1 MSCRHS
7 ARIFSQCPLRASPTT
22 HVPRGVR
29 FASTT
34 PPHKPRLASRKVA
47 YTLFGL
53 SLSLPAGYYLFP
65 SSSPLLP
72 YKYSD
77 QTLRSSSSLTPVH
90 KLLTVDVPSASK
102 EWFEKPYRTDGTLA
116 DVEDGE
122 IVIQHVMIKSPDIQI
137 ERPYTLINDP
147 VEEKSMR
154 VVVKRVQGGEVGR
167 VAHSTKEGDN
177 LGIRGPI
184 PTFSIYPSQ
193 YDKIVMISTGTA
205 ITPFLQLLSKL
216 SPSSAPSLELIH
228 ALPTPSPNS
237 LASAASSSGPLSPL
251 DLDWANSQNDPAFLP
266 NQSKRFGEKLKVTRF
281 VQDTVPQEAVEGAL
295 VGVSKERVLVLVC
308 LPPWLMRPLC
318 GGMTPNLDQGPVTG
332 VLRDL
337 GLSSRQ
343 VYKLE

>member
-1 MSCRHS
+1 MSRRQPAH
-7 ARIFSQCPLRASPTT
+7 IFSQRLSWASRSL
-22 HVPRGVR
+22 HVPHGAR

-34 PPHKPRLASRKVA
+34 PLHKPRLASRKVA

-77 QTLRSSSSLTPVH
+77 QPLQSSSPLTPVH
-90 KLLTVDVPSASK
+90 KLLIVAVPPSSK

-116 DVEDGE
+116 DVEGGE
-122 IVIQHVMIKSPDIQI
+122 IVVQHVMVKSPDIQI

-147 VEEKSMR
+147 VQEKSMR
-154 VVVKRVQGGEVGR
+154 MVVKRVPGGEVGR
-167 VAHSTKEGDN
+167 VAHFTKEGDD

-216 SPSSAPSLELIH
+216 SPSSAPSLEIIH
-228 ALPTPSPNS
+228 ALPTPSPNA
-237 LASAASSSGPLSPL
+237 LASNGSTPLSPL
-251 DLDWANSQNDPAFLP
+251 DLDWANSQQDPAFLP
-266 NQSKRFGEKLKVTRF
+266 RQVEKFGSGLKVTRF
-281 VQDTVPQEAVEGAL
+281 VQGTVPREAVEGAL